1 MLTSDDRDVRAYV
14 ATLGWLRY
22 VVLEAARGD
31 GTWYQFLVVS
41 AHRGKVFDERLP
53 SMKWITLHCC
63 YIIGHETMQC
73 IDSCQA
79 VTSVIVQVFGL
90 CAMSDLSP

>member
-31 GTWYQFLVVS
+31 GSFRTWYQFSVMS
-41 AHRGKVFDERLP
+41 AHRGEV
-53 SMKWITLHCC
+53 
-63 YIIGHETMQC
+63 
-73 IDSCQA
+73 A
-79 VTSVIVQVFGL
+79 
-90 CAMSDLSP
+90 